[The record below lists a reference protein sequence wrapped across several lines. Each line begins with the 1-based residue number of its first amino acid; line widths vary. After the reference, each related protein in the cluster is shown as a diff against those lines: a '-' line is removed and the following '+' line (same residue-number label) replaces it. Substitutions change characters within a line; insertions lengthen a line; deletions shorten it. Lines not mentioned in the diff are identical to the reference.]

1 MRRWNARQCPH
12 GRLTNQPLAGHT
24 NRASLMPHFLC
35 LSPTHKEKREG
46 DRYKRRKSQT
56 LLLPHSRAHHSQQ
69 LGIAEEI
76 FRRCSEGGNALK
88 FDPLA
93 TKRACELDA
102 HLGLAARNTQ
112 DGTALPPPFSPDPG
126 EITSEPL
133 TSRLSLASHVA
144 SVFVL
149 CDLRKRRMD

>member
-1 MRRWNARQCPH
+1 MREIDTRGENL
-12 GRLTNQPLAGHT
+12 RLSC
-24 NRASLMPHFLC
+24 SLTP
-35 LSPTHKEKREG
+35 
-46 DRYKRRKSQT
+46 
-56 LLLPHSRAHHSQQ
+56 SRAHHSQQ

-112 DGTALPPPFSPDPG
+112 DGTAPPPPFSPDPG
-126 EITSEPL
+126 EITSEPP

>member
-1 MRRWNARQCPH
+1 M
-12 GRLTNQPLAGHT
+12 
-24 NRASLMPHFLC
+24 
-35 LSPTHKEKREG
+35 
-46 DRYKRRKSQT
+46 
-56 LLLPHSRAHHSQQ
+56 LPHSFRAHHSQQ

-76 FRRCSEGGNALK
+76 FRRCSEEGNALK

-112 DGTALPPPFSPDPG
+112 GGTAPPPPFSSDPG

-149 CDLRKRRMD
+149 CDLRKRLMD